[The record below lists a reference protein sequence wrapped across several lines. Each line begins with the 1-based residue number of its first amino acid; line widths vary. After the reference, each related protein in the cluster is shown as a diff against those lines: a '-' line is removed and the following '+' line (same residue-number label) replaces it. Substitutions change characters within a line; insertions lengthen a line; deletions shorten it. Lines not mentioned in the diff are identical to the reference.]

1 MNAKRQY
8 IAPRTEVCDYIH
20 KYGIMWEIGQ
30 GSGSEQLGKEGFF
43 DNSFDDHDTWG
54 NKGTN
59 LWDDDE

>member
-1 MNAKRQY
+1 
-8 IAPRTEVCDYIH
+8 
-20 KYGIMWEIGQ
+20 MWEIGQ